1 MKQCLSLLLAL
12 CLAFTLAA
20 PALAEATPLEQAPL
34 APESAPAADSAAA
47 VPEPE
52 TGAAPVDL
60 AQAPLAQEALAGEAA
75 AGAAKEGK
83 DASGTQAFVTRL
95 YQTVLGRAPDAAGL
109 ATWVNA
115 LNGRQMTGAQVAQ
128 NMFQSP
134 EYQRRGRTDAQ
145 YIDDLYRAMF
155 GRAPDAAGTQTW
167 QDALDNGVSRL
178 FLLAGFAG
186 GSEFAALCRQY
197 GIAQGSVAVTENR
210 DKNYSVTQFVAR
222 LYRLCLG
229 RKADT
234 SGLNDWCGWL
244 LSGQQTGASAAAGFV
259 FSAECK
265 NQGLSDTAFVQ
276 MLYRAFMDREA
287 DASGQRTWTQ
297 ALADGASR
305 EWVFNGFAASK
316 EFANICARYGIQ
328 VGQSPVQGQPAGF
341 VVFKESQVYNGVEY
355 VAPDQASRMYTTKP
369 PFLPGQVPLSNPYI
383 YRFAIWND
391 KLYFIEALPGSS
403 PIDGTPTSLV
413 SPYVYESN
421 LDGTGKRAVVKMT
434 YGATIFEAGV
444 AVIKNGRLF
453 TRSTTPDEIQVT
465 DLNTYQTSRFCT
477 MRTDLI
483 PNLYADG
490 DYIYYEIG
498 YKETIYRISLT
509 TGRET
514 LTDIYCLIPSTGNH
528 QYFACKSDRS
538 FAIYYRDPGTTSVH
552 FVCDVPRGRT
562 PLTYYANDNYLI
574 YGTIDSWYCY
584 HISTGFKR
592 LITQSDIEI
601 CGMRDDVAYLYFYAT
616 DSLQAYNMET
626 GQLYNV

>member
-95 YQTVLGRAPDAAGL
+95 YQTVLDRAPDAAGL

-328 VGQSPVQGQPAGF
+328 VGQSPVQAVEDLLGPDNADGLPPLNDTLKAFYQKAYELHDMFEFNRFTSGGSTPDLRWYLVTNPGFETFARMEAQVRQYFAGQEAADMMDPWYWCEINGRLYHVNADRGSIHGYSGHTWEVKEVTTSKIVLEATAYYLNDSSHWNGF
-341 VVFKESQVYNGVEY
+341 HY
-355 VAPDQASRMYTTKP
+355 TKP
-369 PFLPGQVPLSNPYI
+369 PASEMYK
-383 YRFAIWND
+383 YRTLQWD
-391 KLYFIEALPGSS
+391 FILE
-403 PIDGTPTSLV
+403 
-413 SPYVYESN
+413 
-421 LDGTGKRAVVKMT
+421 
-434 YGATIFEAGV
+434 
-444 AVIKNGRLF
+444 
-453 TRSTTPDEIQVT
+453 
-465 DLNTYQTSRFCT
+465 QT
-477 MRTDLI
+477 
-483 PNLYADG
+483 ADG
-490 DYIYYEIG
+490 WRFTKMD
-498 YKETIYRISLT
+498 
-509 TGRET
+509 
-514 LTDIYCLIPSTGNH
+514 
-528 QYFACKSDRS
+528 S
-538 FAIYYRDPGTTSVH
+538 F
-552 FVCDVPRGRT
+552 
-562 PLTYYANDNYLI
+562 L
-574 YGTIDSWYCY
+574 
-584 HISTGFKR
+584 
-592 LITQSDIEI
+592 
-601 CGMRDDVAYLYFYAT
+601 
-616 DSLQAYNMET
+616 
-626 GQLYNV
+626 